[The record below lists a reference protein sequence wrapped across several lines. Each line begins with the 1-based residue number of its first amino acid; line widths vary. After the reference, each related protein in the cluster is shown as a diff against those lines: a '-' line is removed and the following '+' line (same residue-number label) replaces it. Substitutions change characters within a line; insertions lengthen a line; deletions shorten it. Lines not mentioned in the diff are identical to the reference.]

1 MMIFLRRAGVTIA
14 ILLVAAGLFFRATA
28 CVKVDD
34 PSLLPAFDAAQAL
47 PPPPKPQI
55 EPNPERNLF
64 FGDLHI
70 HTALSADAY
79 TFGVR
84 AMPDDAYVFARG
96 GTIEHGAG
104 YPIRIDRPLDFAA
117 VTDHS
122 ETIGIVRAS
131 NPDLPLTRRPLRDLL
146 LNGTRFDI
154 QRAWAGSITGIDT
167 AFSRP
172 ENGIDVIRSAWKHVI
187 EAAERHNRPGEF
199 TSFIGYEWSS
209 GKNRGHLHRNVIYR
223 GSSAPDLPFSSADSP
238 DPEGL
243 WAALAEQ
250 STQGMV
256 AMSIPHNPNLSNGS
270 AYEPNTFEG
279 GALDANYAERR
290 NRWERVS
297 EILQVKG
304 GSETHPIL
312 STEDEFADFEIHHMR
327 FGFGAGGTAEEE
339 LAILKG
345 SYARAALRA
354 GLEFSSER
362 GFNPFRFGVIG
373 SSDSH
378 NASSTP
384 NESSH
389 HGKLPML
396 DGSAAIRLGTA
407 LLLRGSVLPAT
418 QWGSGGLAAIWAEE
432 NTRASLFD
440 SLYRR
445 ETYATSGP
453 RIALRFFGGWSLE
466 DDLAGAEDA
475 VARAYAQGVP
485 MGGDLPA
492 RGGASAPRFAVWA
505 GMDPE
510 GAHLDRIQ
518 IVKGWVDSNGESH
531 ERIYDVAASDER
543 TPAAG
548 SNQVAALPSTVDLST
563 ASYTNSVGATWL
575 GSVWEDPD
583 FDPLAP
589 AFYYA
594 RVLEITTPRWSTFD
608 AVRLGVAPP
617 EPSTLQER
625 AVSSAIWYSPN

>member
-1 MMIFLRRAGVTIA
+1 MKFLRRSAWVLAVFLIVFGV
-14 ILLVAAGLFFRATA
+14 LFRVTA
-28 CVKVDD
+28 CVRFED
-34 PSLLPAFDAAQAL
+34 PSLLPAFDAASAL
-47 PPPPKPQI
+47 PPPDKPTV
-55 EPNPERNLF
+55 PANSDRNVF

-131 NPDLPLTRRPLRDLL
+131 DADLPLRRKPLRALL
-146 LNGTRFDI
+146 LRGTRFDI
-154 QRAWAGSITGIDT
+154 QRAWAGSIASLGSSFD
-167 AFSRP
+167 RP
-172 ENGIDVIRSAWKHVI
+172 EGKVDIIRAAWNNVID
-187 EAAERHNRPGEF
+187 AAERHNRPGEF
-199 TSFIGYEWSS
+199 TAFIGYEWSS
-209 GKNRGHLHRNVIYR
+209 SKNRGHLHRNIIYR
-223 GSSAPDLPFSSADSP
+223 DGNAPDLPFSSSDSP

-250 STQGMV
+250 SLGGMT

-270 AYEPNTFEG
+270 AYEPNTFDGE
-279 GALDANYAERR
+279 ALDANYAERR

-304 GSETHPIL
+304 GSETHPLL
-312 STEDEFADFEIHHMR
+312 STEDEFANFEIHHMR
-327 FGFGAGGTAEEE
+327 FGFGGENEEEE

-345 SYARAALRA
+345 SYARAALRT
-354 GLEFSSER
+354 GLEFDSKA

-384 NESSH
+384 NENAH

-396 DGSAAIRLGTA
+396 DGSAGLRLGEA
-407 LLLRGSVLPAT
+407 LLLPPGVAPAAE
-418 QWGSGGLAAIWAEE
+418 WGSGGLAAIWAEE

-440 SLYRR
+440 ALHRR

-453 RIALRFFGGWSLE
+453 RIRVRFFGGWSLQ
-466 DDLAGAEDA
+466 DDWVDAPDA
-475 VARAYAQGVP
+475 VSKCYAEGVP
-485 MGGDLPA
+485 MGSDLPA
-492 RGGASAPRFAVWA
+492 RASDESQAPRFAVWA
-505 GMDPE
+505 AMDPD
-510 GAHLDRIQ
+510 GAQLDRIQ
-518 IVKGWVDSNGESH
+518 IVKGWAGANGESH
-531 ERIYDVAASDER
+531 ERIYDVAASDGR
-543 TPAAG
+543 LAA
-548 SNQVAALPSTVDLST
+548 SDTHRVEALGSTVDLAT
-563 ASYTNSVGATWL
+563 ASYTNTLGATRL
-575 GSVWEDPD
+575 ATVWEDPD
-583 FDPLAP
+583 FDPTVG

-594 RVLEITTPRWSTFD
+594 RVLEITTPRWSTYD
-608 AVRLGVAPP
+608 AVRLGIEPP

-625 AVSSAIWYSPN
+625 AVSSAIWYSPR